1 MCSFNWSYLHHFG
14 TVENFST
21 AKETDSPAAAWW
33 WVNQAGGRRP
43 KKRSLTVDCC
53 QVMQG
58 GPLVVINGIITP
70 IWVFPKIGGKPPKWM
85 VKIMENPI
93 KMGWFGGTTIF
104 GNIHI
109 GLIKWVWLGVFHPTN
124 IGVLCTP
131 FIHDRFWGPPIVVWP
146 FLPRFFLVSS
156 TKVASSFS
164 SFAFPLKRTWWK
176 EVPGVYPP

>member
-85 VKIMENPI
+85 VYNEWK
-93 KMGWFGGTTIF
+93 T
-104 GNIHI
+104 
-109 GLIKWVWLGVFHPTN
+109 LLKWDDLGVP
-124 IGVLCTP
+124 L
-131 FIHDRFWGPPIVVWP
+131 
-146 FLPRFFLVSS
+146 FLETSI
-156 TKVASSFS
+156 
-164 SFAFPLKRTWWK
+164 
-176 EVPGVYPP
+176 